1 MPVGHPIRLL
11 LPDPTRTA
19 DLRAIA
25 DDDEEARTRLDDRA
39 RTGGARPVSAVELAA
54 AKARAQEIGRAGE
67 AVFCSHLERELAA
80 DHIEAFTWTA
90 DQNATSPY
98 DFEVREKSGATVL
111 IDVKSTTAS
120 FDGNVHISA
129 AELELAA
136 TDCVYRI
143 ARVFDLEGAGGP
155 LLRMSDPI
163 GALAKS
169 VRSQLEA
176 LPEGI
181 RASKLEIHT
190 RKFTWGAAQPLP
202 SEED

>member
-1 MPVGHPIRLL
+1 M
-11 LPDPTRTA
+11 
-19 DLRAIA
+19 
-25 DDDEEARTRLDDRA
+25 
-39 RTGGARPVSAVELAA
+39 
-54 AKARAQEIGRAGE
+54 
-67 AVFCSHLERELAA
+67 
-80 DHIEAFTWTA
+80 
-90 DQNATSPY
+90 
-98 DFEVREKSGATVL
+98 
-111 IDVKSTTAS
+111 
-120 FDGNVHISA
+120 
-129 AELELAA
+129 
-136 TDCVYRI
+136 
-143 ARVFDLEGAGGP
+143 FDLEGAGGP